1 MDRGIINVLSS
12 ICIHLFMVKTIYIIF
27 VLSVNKIDK
36 VNEENVHTCMFS
48 VKVDPLSET
57 NDNFSFHLSVSPKIT

>member
-36 VNEENVHTCMFS
+36 VNEENVQ
-48 VKVDPLSET
+48 
-57 NDNFSFHLSVSPKIT
+57 